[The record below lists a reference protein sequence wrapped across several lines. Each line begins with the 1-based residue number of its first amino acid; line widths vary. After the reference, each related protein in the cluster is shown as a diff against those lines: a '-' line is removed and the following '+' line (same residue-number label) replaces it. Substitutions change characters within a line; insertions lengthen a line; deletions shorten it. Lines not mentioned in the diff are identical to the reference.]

1 MAFRPISR
9 RAALK
14 GLGVSIALPLLEAMA
29 PAAGAAEAAAKA
41 IPRRLVFVYFPN
53 GAKMDFWKSAATGD

>member
-1 MAFRPISR
+1 MAFRPVSR

-41 IPRRLVFVYFPN
+41 AAKAMPRRLVF
-53 GAKMDFWKSAATGD
+53 G